1 MVASERTSGAGVSRG
16 RQGGSTNAPPPP
28 WRVRRTWVGELEV
41 GAGQQREG
49 AIDDVSGRGAIAH
62 GEAFGLACRRQR
74 LADRVHLRKA
84 PTASY
89 EWSTRSGG
97 GGERAF
103 LLDETHREELIEK
116 LLGVLLDVDRPRRVA
131 PFLSRF
137 ERRLKGAWRGEHGT
151 RRRQRL

>member
-1 MVASERTSGAGVSRG
+1 V
-16 RQGGSTNAPPPP
+16 
-28 WRVRRTWVGELEV
+28 VRSLCL
-41 GAGQQREG
+41 EG

-74 LADRVHLRKA
+74 LADRVH
-84 PTASY
+84 
-89 EWSTRSGG
+89 
-97 GGERAF
+97 

-137 ERRLKGAWRGEHGT
+137 ERRLRPRLCYVQIDHLAE
-151 RRRQRL
+151 RRLEGGR